1 MTKYVW
7 DDRDLRLRM
16 MAGGYARSSWGFGCF
31 LRKRRRPENL
41 ASRFLSLLHSS
52 LSQPVSPGQDIALI
66 PVAALVASLVIP
78 QSVSFASDA
87 LTPGAAHAAALSE
100 ARAVTYYSVEQGG
113 AFRVV
118 TTVATNADA
127 APLRATLTLQP
138 GQVASIS
145 VPAASYGSAS
155 YEMTFRRDGDR
166 LSVDAP
172 RQQSA
177 ALR

>member
-1 MTKYVW
+1 M
-7 DDRDLRLRM
+7 
-16 MAGGYARSSWGFGCF
+16 
-31 LRKRRRPENL
+31 
-41 ASRFLSLLHSS
+41 RFHTLL
-52 LSQPVSPGQDIALI
+52 IA
-66 PVAALVASLVIP
+66 VAALMAALVFP

-87 LTPGAAHAAALSE
+87 LTPGAAHVAALGE

-118 TTVATNADA
+118 TTVATNGDV
-127 APLRATLTLQP
+127 APVRATLTLQP

-145 VPAASYGSAS
+145 VPAASAGSAS

-172 RQQSA
+172 RQQDA